1 MDNTSIMLLLG
12 FGVSLITIIT
22 PIIKLNTSITKLD
35 VTLKNI
41 NETVDKNDRKT
52 EDHEIRIV
60 KLEER
65 NSSH

>member
-1 MDNTSIMLLLG
+1 MNDTSIMVLIG
-12 FGVSLITIIT
+12 FIGGLIAVIT
-22 PIIKLNTSITKLD
+22 PIIKLNNSITKLD

-41 NETVDKNDRKT
+41 NETVNKNDKKT

-65 NSSH
+65 SSSH